1 MGLFGSRRR
10 GPPAGRRLRAFPRQG
25 RRLRRCPVF
34 RPGGLLSSSRSRRVR
49 GVVRP
54 APRQR
59 GAAPGFLT
67 EPRCVTAAWPRQLSG
82 VLKHARRR
90 CRPRS
95 VCPWVPAA
103 SSAGRRGGRAES
115 GKDARGGGE
124 RSHPPGSAPT
134 LPEAKKRASEARGGG
149 EGRVPLPAG
158 RRRSSCVSSAFRVP
172 HCRPL
177 PSEPRPGEGASV
189 PRSRPPR
196 RVAVSSSTSHAPAAT
211 KIA

>member
-1 MGLFGSRRR
+1 MGLLGSRRR
-10 GPPAGRRLRAFPRQG
+10 GPPAGRRLRASTRQG
-25 RRLRRCPVF
+25 TRLRRCPVF

-67 EPRCVTAAWPRQLSG
+67 EPRCVTAAWPRELSG
-82 VLKHARRR
+82 VLNHARRR

-115 GKDARGGGE
+115 SRGKTKGGGE
-124 RSHPPGSAPT
+124 RSRPPGSAPT
-134 LPEAKKRASEARGGG
+134 PRKSEPSERGAWWRGG
-149 EGRVPLPAG
+149 PCPAPC
-158 RRRSSCVSSAFRVP
+158 RTPPQQLSARLSVP

-196 RVAVSSSTSHAPAAT
+196 RVAVSSSTSDAPAAT
-211 KIA
+211 KVA

>member
-25 RRLRRCPVF
+25 RRLRRWPVF

-67 EPRCVTAAWPRQLSG
+67 EPRCVTAAWPRELSG
-82 VLKHARRR
+82 VLNHARRR

-115 GKDARGGGE
+115 GKDEANRE

-134 LPEAKKRASEARGGG
+134 PSPEKSERERRVVVGTAVSRSLPDAAAAAVSSAFPCRTAARCRSSRAPARGFGP
-149 EGRVPLPAG
+149 EVAPAPAG
-158 RRRSSCVSSAFRVP
+158 RR
-172 HCRPL
+172 L
-177 PSEPRPGEGASV
+177 L
-189 PRSRPPR
+189 
-196 RVAVSSSTSHAPAAT
+196 
-211 KIA
+211 